1 MDKKESYAETQR
13 NVVKRLAGSNDE
25 QQLIGDAS
33 NVYNVEDRTFFNFTT
48 MSTYD
53 PKRKSK
59 NVLACDSAAGFPVLQ
74 DISLFPQGVWKSEKE
89 VYISGIQ
96 RAGPIKVTMEG
107 KTIFGYSK
115 EANINVL
122 SLADI

>member
-1 MDKKESYAETQR
+1 
-13 NVVKRLAGSNDE
+13 
-25 QQLIGDAS
+25 
-33 NVYNVEDRTFFNFTT
+33 

-96 RAGPIKVTMEG
+96 KGAGPIKVTMEG

-122 SLADI
+122 SLADIQENCSDWHGTDMKTVYMLDTGIKYTNSQKEMIEF